1 MFCVT
6 INIMLKG
13 RKMTDLTEY
22 IESPDEGKNKSN
34 QFYNGVNLAA
44 MESHYRNINGITSF

>member
-1 MFCVT
+1 
-6 INIMLKG
+6 MLKG

-22 IESPDEGKNKSN
+22 IESPDEEKNKSS

-44 MESHYRNINGITSF
+44 MESHYRNTNGITSF